1 MANSTIASSNN
12 VSRPLS
18 KHSNQKH
25 LSTLISSLS
34 TLTFEYEY
42 ESEFFLPF
50 EYEYCEFESNTLIF
64 ESEYDL
70 VEPLAVCRSTPL
82 FTQGGC
88 CHLSG
93 VEDETLQMVDV
104 YQSRLLCIQLDF
116 RAQIDFLI

>member
-70 VEPLAVCRSTPL
+70 VEPLAVVALLRFSPKEGVVTC
-82 FTQGGC
+82 QGG
-88 CHLSG
+88 
-93 VEDETLQMVDV
+93 
-104 YQSRLLCIQLDF
+104 R
-116 RAQIDFLI
+116 